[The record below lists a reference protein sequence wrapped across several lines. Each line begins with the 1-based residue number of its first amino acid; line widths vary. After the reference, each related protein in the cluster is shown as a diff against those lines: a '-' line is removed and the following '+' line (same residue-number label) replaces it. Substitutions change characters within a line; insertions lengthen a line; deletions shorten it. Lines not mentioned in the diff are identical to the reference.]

1 MSALPTEADMLI
13 VGINVC
19 YVPEA
24 DNCGQ
29 LVKICKN
36 CGCRAL
42 HPIPIQ
48 LLGGAYYPD
57 GLTKTP
63 RTFD

>member
-1 MSALPTEADMLI
+1 MLCLSI
-13 VGINVC
+13 HVRQ
-19 YVPEA
+19 VPEA